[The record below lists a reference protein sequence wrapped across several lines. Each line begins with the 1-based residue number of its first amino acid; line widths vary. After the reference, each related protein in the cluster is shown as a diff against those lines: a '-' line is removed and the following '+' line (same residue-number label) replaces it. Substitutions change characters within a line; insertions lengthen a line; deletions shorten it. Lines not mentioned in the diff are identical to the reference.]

1 MNNNTQLKGLLAAVP
16 STMLR
21 AGKVGG
27 DKPGLLAG
35 ETPVCRLPEGP
46 TGEAYGALLMGAVNA
61 LPNLIKASE
70 RQAGSDQ
77 SPNQYTKIER
87 DRIEQQISLVLGMRP
102 GAKGSNSI
110 WSRLIWTTIEPYL
123 VPLPTTPQEGDNA
136 PHAATELHAERIRKE
151 RHDAVLH
158 FTCFITAQLAT
169 TPIEG
174 EADVTKLFERW
185 ENEQIA
191 PAQ

>member
-1 MNNNTQLKGLLAAVP
+1 MNTTQLKGLLAGVP
-16 STMLR
+16 SAELR

-46 TGEAYGALLMGAVNA
+46 MGEAYAALIIAAVNA
-61 LPNLIKASE
+61 LPALIKASE
-70 RQAGSDQ
+70 GQAGVATGS
-77 SPNQYTKIER
+77 QYTNLMR
-87 DRIEQQISLVLGMRP
+87 DRIEQQISMVLGMRP

-123 VPLPTTPQEGDNA
+123 VAPGAQTEDAPQSAHE
-136 PHAATELHAERIRKE
+136 PHAERFRKE
-151 RHDAVLH
+151 RQNAVLQ
-158 FTCFITAQLAT
+158 FTCFLTAQLVA

-174 EADVTKLFERW
+174 ESDVTRLFERW
-185 ENEQIA
+185 ENEHNSTDH
-191 PAQ
+191 

>member
-1 MNNNTQLKGLLAAVP
+1 MNNTHLKGLLAAVP
-16 STMLR
+16 STILR

-35 ETPVCRLPEGP
+35 DTAVCRLPEGP
-46 TGEAYGALLMGAVNA
+46 TGDAYGALLIAAVNA
-61 LPNLIKASE
+61 LPALIKANE
-70 RQAGSDQ
+70 GPVGGDQ
-77 SPNQYTKIER
+77 GANQYTKIER
-87 DRIEQQISLVLGMRP
+87 ERIEQQISMVLGMRP

-123 VPLPTTPQEGDNA
+123 VPPVAAQEGDDA
-136 PHAATELHAERIRKE
+136 LHAVPEPHAERIRKE
-151 RHDAVLH
+151 RRDAVLQ

-185 ENEQIA
+185 ENEHNPEA
-191 PAQ
+191 K